1 MASRS
6 RPPFADS
13 TRRSS
18 KLGSSRKPAA
28 VSSTSA
34 PPHVASAR
42 KPSGASVRS
51 ESPAA
56 APPPQP
62 RLESDLRAAMKSGD
76 TSRRD
81 TLRFVLAAIQREG
94 VDRLQAAIER
104 LIAEGK
110 DEVSRQAYM
119 AGHRPSALDDVAV
132 LDVLQKQAKMRRDS
146 IDAFRK
152 GDRPALAEKE
162 EHELAIIQGYL
173 PTQMSDAD
181 LRAIV
186 ERVVAETGAA
196 GPRDMGK
203 VMPKVLAETK
213 DRADGKKVAGLVR
226 AMLKEKAAS

>member
-42 KPSGASVRS
+42 KPSDASASS
-51 ESPAA
+51 ESPAVA
-56 APPPQP
+56 SPLKQ
-62 RLESDLRAAMKSGD
+62 RLESDLRAAMKPGAP
-76 TSRRD
+76 SRRD

-110 DEVSRQAYM
+110 DEAARQDPM
-119 AGHRPSALDDVAV
+119 G
-132 LDVLQKQAKMRRDS
+132 
-146 IDAFRK
+146 
-152 GDRPALAEKE
+152 GE
-162 EHELAIIQGYL
+162 
-173 PTQMSDAD
+173 
-181 LRAIV
+181 RATAP
-186 ERVVAETGAA
+186 RAA
-196 GPRDMGK
+196 
-203 VMPKVLAETK
+203 
-213 DRADGKKVAGLVR
+213 
-226 AMLKEKAAS
+226 

>member
-1 MASRS
+1 
-6 RPPFADS
+6 
-13 TRRSS
+13 
-18 KLGSSRKPAA
+18 
-28 VSSTSA
+28 
-34 PPHVASAR
+34 
-42 KPSGASVRS
+42 
-51 ESPAA
+51 
-56 APPPQP
+56 
-62 RLESDLRAAMKSGD
+62 MKSGD
-76 TSRRD
+76 KSRRD

-110 DEVSRQAYM
+110 DEASRQAYM
-119 AGHRPSALDDVAV
+119 AEHRPSDLDDVAV

-152 GDRPALAEKE
+152 GDRPLLAEKE
-162 EHELAIIQGYL
+162 EQELAIIQGYL

-186 ERVVAETGAA
+186 ERVVADTGAA

-213 DRADGKKVAGLVR
+213 DRADGKKVAGLVA
-226 AMLKEKAAS
+226 AMLKEKAPS